1 MLWDVHP
8 CSFLKNFRPVFNP
21 MLRETLYTCIVL
33 AHVRT
38 YVSRILIAVVCTY
51 TYRYVVVYMYVNND
65 DVQFLLE
72 SNFMMNIHTNKY
84 YIIIIII
91 YDYMTVYVVCIELY
105 CRRIIALP
113 K

>member
-1 MLWDVHP
+1 
-8 CSFLKNFRPVFNP
+8 